1 MKNRSESGAGSWG
14 SSNGPCVNMIN
25 LDLTS
30 SSRFALALALVAL
43 TFIPA
48 VTKAEKGEVRS
59 GSDPTDFITRY
70 EPSYEFTRFDN
81 GSETQALVVR
91 FDFALRRD
99 LSVRVDL
106 PWVDFDPSSTQR
118 QRGFHSDSG
127 FGDAVTQIIHK
138 PIARENYAFVYGLRI
153 DWDTAA
159 EDELGRGGNV
169 YAPLTAIAWYPK
181 PGLIIAPLFQWF
193 IGDDLDNDPL
203 PGDRDIDELSY
214 RQIVLW
220 QPNKKYMTWLK
231 VDPEVIIDFENDDET
246 TYEVK
251 VEWGKL
257 VKKTVG
263 VFVESTIGLG
273 GERKDWAIKAG
284 FRHMF
289 PQKTFFK

>member
-1 MKNRSESGAGSWG
+1 
-14 SSNGPCVNMIN
+14 MIN

-118 QRGFHSDSG
+118 QRGFESDSG
-127 FGDAVTQIIHK
+127 LGDTITQIIHK
-138 PIARENYAFVYGLRI
+138 PISRDDFAFIYGLRI

-169 YAPLTAIAWYPK
+169 YAPLTAIAWFPK

-231 VDPEVIIDFENDDET
+231 VEPEVIIDFENDDKT
-246 TYEVK
+246 SYELG

-257 VKKTVG
+257 VKPTIG
-263 VFVESTIGLG
+263 VFVKSLIGLG
-273 GERKDWAIKAG
+273 GERKDWAIKVG

-289 PQKTFFK
+289 PQKTFLK